1 MRSGQIPGL
10 TEFLVDYPLM
20 VARPSADGI
29 LVVKGCFAFGAEH
42 DAAGAI
48 QDSFTLE
55 ICFPGV
61 FPQALPNVKEIG
73 GRIPRTV
80 DFHVNSDGSLCLGS
94 PLRLL
99 KLLSAQPTIIGFAES
114 CLVPYLYAMSHRL
127 RTGAFPFGELPH
139 YAEGMLADYMALFRL
154 KHPEQARRALRLLGL
169 KKRRANKLPCPCECG
184 RRTGRCKFNEQLREF
199 RSLASRR
206 WFRGQYTV
214 HASKP
219 VAVEQKILR
228 PPKKPAVIL

>member
-1 MRSGQIPGL
+1 MGFSQISGL

-20 VARPSADGI
+20 VARPSTDGTLI
-29 LVVKGCFAFGAEH
+29 IKGCFAFDAEH
-42 DAAGAI
+42 AVAGKI

-55 ICFPGV
+55 IRIPKV
-61 FPQALPNVKEIG
+61 FPNALPNVKETE

-80 DFHVNSDGSLCLGS
+80 DFHVNLDGSLCLGS

-99 KLLSAQPTIIGFAES
+99 KMLSAQPTITGFAEW

-127 RTGAFPFGELPH
+127 RTGSFPFGELPH
-139 YAEGMLADYMALFRL
+139 YAEGMLADYVALFRL
-154 KHPEQARRALRLLGL
+154 KYPEQARCALKLLGL

-184 RRTGRCKFNEQLREF
+184 RRTGRCKFNGHLREF

-206 WFRGQYTV
+206 WFREQYTV

-219 VAVEQKILR
+219 VAVEQKVAR
-228 PPKKPAVIL
+228 PSKKPAVIL